1 MKLWRTYSWKFNQIW
16 NSLGK
21 KKKPT
26 DLFNPNWP
34 FPVEQWSYPCT
45 LNGKAAPLSTPTPM
59 TWSQQAIPHSA
70 SIKSSRTPFVPP
82 YRHSSL
88 QPTLPYPL
96 PMLSCLSATWA
107 PYLYIQAA
115 SLFQEFPCD
124 ITTSKTSDFSGSKCS
139 LHVDGCI
146 SCKFL
151 VQFISVCHI
160 LVMSYHHSN
169 NWSLGLLVKKL
180 SPSLAVQIT

>member
-1 MKLWRTYSWKFNQIW
+1 MKNLFVKVQPNLEFI
-16 NSLGK
+16 GEK
-21 KKKPT
+21 KKKKQICSTQIDHSLWSNGHTPVPWMVRQHPSPRRHPWPDPNRPFLTQLPLNPLGHPLFRHT
-26 DLFNPNWP
+26 D
-34 FPVEQWSYPCT
+34 T
-45 LNGKAAPLSTPTPM
+45 
-59 TWSQQAIPHSA
+59 PHS
-70 SIKSSRTPFVPP
+70 S
-82 YRHSSL
+82 
-88 QPTLPYPL
+88 LPYPL

-124 ITTSKTSDFSGSKCS
+124 ITTSKTSNFSGSKCS